1 MTRKLAYLL
10 PMTLAAGAAPQIA
23 QASCSGNA
31 CGALL
36 AAATY
41 SSMDKRVNG
50 TVTNRDQA
58 KTVQLKFCINVE
70 GKCNSFEATLPPQKS
85 VPKFVPFNGSAA
97 PQKFGVDI
105 VSAEFNALP
114 ANGADTPF
122 GKFTYLTNAESDVLP
137 KVKKA
142 AADFYAAESLDR
154 ELDRQAIK
162 LGGMS
167 DRIGATNNV
176 DSDVRNNNGKSEQ
189 AAIAAKTASQLLG
202 VASALLTSMRNDAK
216 DAAENLKW
224 DSNELDALRKE
235 TRAAD
240 LMKKAN
246 EAASALNKIIGL
258 ASTAIDAGKA
268 YGAAMTGDPIPAF
281 KLSLQADSALINAI
295 VGISPL
301 VKEANELQAA
311 AAELRQT
318 AAEGRF
324 KTAGDR
330 LRSLQEAVG
339 KLKPLVDDIQAN
351 HERAWKA
358 AQNTFDK
365 NTQGRFHFEW
375 VEAAIPEVQKTIDL
389 ARKTTEAA
397 YTAEKAAKDLGEL
410 PNSVMA
416 HPAEDRK
423 IISDM
428 HNTATNYLN
437 QAVAKRQSAEMLLK
451 RLQEALA
458 TARKS
463 I

>member
-1 MTRKLAYLL
+1 MTNKLAYLL
-10 PMTLAAGAAPQIA
+10 PMTIAASVAPQIA

-31 CGALL
+31 CGELL
-36 AAATY
+36 TAATY
-41 SSMDKRVNG
+41 SAADKRVNG

-58 KTVQLKFCINVE
+58 KTLQLKFCITVE

-85 VPKFVPFNGSAA
+85 VPKSVPFSGAGT

-105 VSAEFNALP
+105 VSAEFKALP
-114 ANGADTPF
+114 AGGVDMPF
-122 GKFTYLTNAESDVLP
+122 GKFTYLPSAESGVLP
-137 KVKKA
+137 KVRKA
-142 AADFYAAESLDR
+142 AAAFQAAESLDA
-154 ELDRQAIK
+154 ELDQQAIK

-167 DRIGATNNV
+167 DKIGATNNV
-176 DSDVRNNNGKSEQ
+176 ESDVKHNNGKSEQ

-202 VASALLTSMRNDAK
+202 VASALLTSIRNDAT
-216 DAAENLKW
+216 DAAEDLKW
-224 DSNELDALRKE
+224 DSDELDALRKE
-235 TRAAD
+235 KTAAD
-240 LMKKAN
+240 LIARVN
-246 EAASALNKIIGL
+246 DAASALNKIIGL

-268 YGAAMTGDPIPAF
+268 YGAAMTGDPLPAF
-281 KLSLQADSALINAI
+281 QLSLKADSALITAL

-301 VKEANELQAA
+301 VKEATELQAA

-318 AAEGRF
+318 AAAGRF
-324 KTAGDR
+324 KTAGNR

-339 KLKPLVDDIQAN
+339 KLQPLVNDIREN
-351 HERAWKA
+351 HERAWKV
-358 AQNTFDK
+358 AQTTFDK
-365 NTQGRFHFEW
+365 STQGHFHFEW
-375 VEAAIPEVQKTIDL
+375 IEAAIPEVQKTIDL

-397 YTAEKAAKDLGEL
+397 YTAEKAAKELGEL

-416 HPAEDRK
+416 NPAEDRK

-428 HNTATNYLN
+428 HSTATNYLN

-451 RLQEALA
+451 RLQDALA